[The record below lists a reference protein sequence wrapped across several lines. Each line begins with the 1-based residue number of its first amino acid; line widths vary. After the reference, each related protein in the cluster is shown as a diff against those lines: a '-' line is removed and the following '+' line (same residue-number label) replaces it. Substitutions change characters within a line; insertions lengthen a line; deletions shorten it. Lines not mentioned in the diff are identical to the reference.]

1 MRLWK
6 TCDVPWAFSCRI
18 APAKVAQ
25 PTIFL
30 LSIGNLTS
38 NTLTDFISYVIFIY
52 MSTTEK
58 LETVWFTTKGQV
70 VIPLRLR
77 KQFEIEDGTK
87 AVVQATPEGILLKPM
102 TAALI
107 KRGRGILKRTP
118 GGKPLTEDW
127 AEHKRQE
134 RALEGRHA
142 G

>member
-1 MRLWK
+1 
-6 TCDVPWAFSCRI
+6 
-18 APAKVAQ
+18 
-25 PTIFL
+25 
-30 LSIGNLTS
+30 
-38 NTLTDFISYVIFIY
+38 LTDFLTFVILIYVS
-52 MSTTEK
+52 MTDK

-77 KQFEIEDGTK
+77 KQFDIEDGTK

-107 KRGRGILKRTP
+107 KRGRGILKRKS

-127 AEHKRQE
+127 AEHRKQE
-134 RALEGRHA
+134 RAVEGRHA

>member
-1 MRLWK
+1 
-6 TCDVPWAFSCRI
+6 
-18 APAKVAQ
+18 
-25 PTIFL
+25 
-30 LSIGNLTS
+30 
-38 NTLTDFISYVIFIY
+38 
-52 MSTTEK
+52 MSMTEK

-77 KQFEIEDGTK
+77 KQFDIEDGTK
-87 AVVQATPEGILLKPM
+87 AVVQATAEGILLKPM

-107 KRGRGILKRTP
+107 KRGRGILKRTA
-118 GGKPLTEDW
+118 GGKPLREDW

>member
-1 MRLWK
+1 MQRASGTL
-6 TCDVPWAFSCRI
+6 P
-18 APAKVAQ
+18 KVL
-25 PTIFL
+25 L
-30 LSIGNLTS
+30 LSNNPTYYM
-38 NTLTDFISYVIFIY
+38 LTDFINCVILKH

-77 KQFEIEDGTK
+77 KQFDIEDGTK

-107 KRGRGILKRTP
+107 KRGRGILKRTS

-127 AEHKRQE
+127 AEHKKQE

>member
-1 MRLWK
+1 M
-6 TCDVPWAFSCRI
+6 A
-18 APAKVAQ
+18 
-25 PTIFL
+25 
-30 LSIGNLTS
+30 
-38 NTLTDFISYVIFIY
+38 
-52 MSTTEK
+52 EK

-77 KQFEIEDGTK
+77 KQFDIEDGTK

-107 KRGRGILKRTP
+107 KRGRGILKRGIIKRTQ

-127 AEHKRQE
+127 AEHKKQE

-142 G
+142 R